1 MILLIPLIFA
11 GLIAILGYRYI
22 APSQPEYPNARVIT
36 TFTLLGGSVGGVLLA
51 LAFWWLGDI
60 SRSYFDGDG
69 DALLSL
75 LYVGVLLGGGLG
87 CLPAAVYGVLLA
99 KKQLARAW
107 QSSLIAAG
115 YGAMVGAISGAL
127 LLSIQ
132 LVWVLAFTGGLS
144 ALVLSAFALPKAQ

>member
-22 APSQPEYPNARVIT
+22 APSQPEDPNARVIT
-36 TFTLLGGSVGGVLLA
+36 VFTLLGGSVGGVLLA
-51 LAFWWLGDI
+51 LAVWWLGDI
-60 SRSYFDGDG
+60 SRSYFDGN
-69 DALLSL
+69 SL
-75 LYVGVLLGGGLG
+75 LFLLCVGVLLGGGLG
-87 CLPAAVYGVLLA
+87 CLPAAVCGILLA
-99 KKQLARAW
+99 KKQLTRAW

-144 ALVLSAFALPKAQ
+144 ALVLSVFALPKAQ

>member
-22 APSQPEYPNARVIT
+22 APNQPRYPNARVIT

-51 LAFWWLGDI
+51 FWWLGDI
-60 SRSYFDGDG
+60 SRSYFDGNS
-69 DALLSL
+69 LLFL
-75 LYVGVLLGGGLG
+75 LYVGVLLGGSLG
-87 CLPAAVYGVLLA
+87 CLPAAVCGVLLA

-144 ALVLSAFALPKAQ
+144 ALVLSVFALPKAQ

>member
-11 GLIAILGYRYI
+11 GLIAILGYRSI

-36 TFTLLGGSVGGVLLA
+36 TFTLLGGSVGSVLLA
-51 LAFWWLGDI
+51 LAVWWLGDI
-60 SRSYFDGDG
+60 SRSYFDG

-87 CLPAAVYGVLLA
+87 CLPAAVCGVLLA

-115 YGAMVGAISGAL
+115 YGAMVGAISGEL

-132 LVWVLAFTGGLS
+132 RVLVLAFTGGLS

>member
-22 APSQPEYPNARVIT
+22 APNQPEAPNARVIT
-36 TFTLLGGSVGGVLLA
+36 VFTLLGGSVGGVLLA
-51 LAFWWLGDI
+51 LAVWWLGDI
-60 SRSYFDGDG
+60 SRSYFDGN
-69 DALLSL
+69 SL
-75 LYVGVLLGGGLG
+75 LFLLCVGVLLGGGLG
-87 CLPAAVYGVLLA
+87 CLPAAVCGILLA
-99 KKQLARAW
+99 KKQLTRAW
-107 QSSLIAAG
+107 QSSLIATG

-144 ALVLSAFALPKAQ
+144 ALVFALPKAQ

>member
-22 APSQPEYPNARVIT
+22 APNQPEYPNARVIT

-51 LAFWWLGDI
+51 FWWLGDI
-60 SRSYFDGDG
+60 SRSYFDGN
-69 DALLSL
+69 SL
-75 LYVGVLLGGGLG
+75 LFLLCVGVLLGGGLG
-87 CLPAAVYGVLLA
+87 CLPAAVCGILLV
-99 KKQLARAW
+99 KKQLTRAW

>member
-22 APSQPEYPNARVIT
+22 APNQPEDPNARVIT
-36 TFTLLGGSVGGVLLA
+36 VFTLLGGSVGGVLLA
-51 LAFWWLGDI
+51 LAVWWLGDI
-60 SRSYFDGDG
+60 SRSYFDGN
-69 DALLSL
+69 SL
-75 LYVGVLLGGGLG
+75 LFLLCVGVLLGGGLG
-87 CLPAAVYGVLLA
+87 CLPAAVFGILLA
-99 KKQLARAW
+99 KKQLTRAW

-144 ALVLSAFALPKAQ
+144 ALVLSVFALPKAQ

>member
-1 MILLIPLIFA
+1 MILLIPLVFA

-22 APSQPEYPNARVIT
+22 APNQPEYPNARVIT

-51 LAFWWLGDI
+51 LAVWWLGDI
-60 SRSYFDGDG
+60 SSSYFDGNS
-69 DALLSL
+69 LLFL
-75 LYVGVLLGGGLG
+75 LYVGVLLGGSLG
-87 CLPAAVYGVLLA
+87 CLPAAVCGVLLA

>member
-22 APSQPEYPNARVIT
+22 APNQPEYPNARVIT

-51 LAFWWLGDI
+51 LAVWWLGDI
-60 SRSYFDGDG
+60 SSSYFDGN
-69 DALLSL
+69 SL
-75 LYVGVLLGGGLG
+75 LFLLCVGVLLGGGLG
-87 CLPAAVYGVLLA
+87 CLPAAVCGILLV
-99 KKQLARAW
+99 KKQLTRAW

-132 LVWVLAFTGGLS
+132 LVWMLAFTGGLS

>member
-75 LYVGVLLGGGLG
+75 LYVGVLLGLPSCCGVRRVAGEKTARPRMAKQPDCGRLRRDGGRNLG
-87 CLPAAVYGVLLA
+87 SVAVEHSAGVGVGIYG
-99 KKQLARAW
+99 R
-107 QSSLIAAG
+107 I
-115 YGAMVGAISGAL
+115 VGAGFIGVCASQGA
-127 LLSIQ
+127 I
-132 LVWVLAFTGGLS
+132 AF
-144 ALVLSAFALPKAQ
+144 

>member
-22 APSQPEYPNARVIT
+22 APNQPEDPNARVIT
-36 TFTLLGGSVGGVLLA
+36 VFTLLGGSVGGVLLA
-51 LAFWWLGDI
+51 LAVWWLGDI
-60 SRSYFDGDG
+60 SRSYFDGN
-69 DALLSL
+69 SL
-75 LYVGVLLGGGLG
+75 LFLLCVGVLLGGGLG
-87 CLPAAVYGVLLA
+87 CLPAAVCGILLA
-99 KKQLARAW
+99 KKQLTRAW
-107 QSSLIAAG
+107 QSSLIATG

-144 ALVLSAFALPKAQ
+144 ALVLSVFALPKAQ

>member
-22 APSQPEYPNARVIT
+22 APNQPEYPNARVIT
-36 TFTLLGGSVGGVLLA
+36 VFTLLGGSVGGVLLA
-51 LAFWWLGDI
+51 LAVWWLGDI
-60 SRSYFDGDG
+60 SSSYFDGN
-69 DALLSL
+69 SL
-75 LYVGVLLGGGLG
+75 LFLLCVGVLLGGGLG
-87 CLPAAVYGVLLA
+87 CLPAAVCGILLA
-99 KKQLARAW
+99 KKQLTRAW

>member
-22 APSQPEYPNARVIT
+22 APNQPGYPNARVIT

-60 SRSYFDGDG
+60 SRSYFDGDS
-69 DALLSL
+69 LLFL

-87 CLPAAVYGVLLA
+87 CLPAAVCGVLLA

-144 ALVLSAFALPKAQ
+144 ALVLSVFALPKAQ